1 MVYLMAYLYVICR
14 NSVVVHSIGMERT
27 DMVTLIFSLAIAC
40 IGLLAV
46 LYLQT
51 ERLEML
57 RQQMD
62 EFCEKLETEAHARED
77 AWQYL
82 VDDVREPAAKVC
94 ELAQLIQDNR
104 NDTERVAQ
112 LQAESYEAANKVLQ
126 TLQKDMPPRRK
137 LVVNPWKK

>member
-1 MVYLMAYLYVICR
+1 M
-14 NSVVVHSIGMERT
+14 
-27 DMVTLIFSLAIAC
+27 
-40 IGLLAV
+40 

-62 EFCEKLETEAHARED
+62 EFCEKLEPEAHARED

-82 VDDVREPAAKVC
+82 VHDVRKPAAKVC

-104 NDTERVAQ
+104 SDTERVAQ
-112 LQAESYEAANKVLQ
+112 LQAENYEAANKVLQ
-126 TLQKDMPPRRK
+126 TLQKHTPVAEKVDCEPVEEPG
-137 LVVNPWKK
+137 

>member
-1 MVYLMAYLYVICR
+1 
-14 NSVVVHSIGMERT
+14 MERM
-27 DMVTLIFSLAIAC
+27 DMATLIFSLGIAC

-62 EFCEKLETEAHARED
+62 EFCEKLEAEGHARED
-77 AWQYL
+77 AWQFL

-104 NDTERVAQ
+104 SDTERVAQ
-112 LQAESYEAANKVLQ
+112 LQAESYEAANKVLAI
-126 TLQKDMPPRRK
+126 LQKDMPPRRK
-137 LVVNPWKK
+137 LIVNPWKK

>member
-1 MVYLMAYLYVICR
+1 
-14 NSVVVHSIGMERT
+14 
-27 DMVTLIFSLAIAC
+27 MVTLIFSLAIAC

-51 ERLEML
+51 ERLELL

-77 AWQYL
+77 AWQFL

-104 NDTERVAQ
+104 SDTERVAQ
-112 LQAESYEAANKVLQ
+112 LQAESYDAANKVLAI
-126 TLQKDMPPRRK
+126 LQKDMPPRRK
-137 LVVNPWKK
+137 LIVNPWKNQADKKK